1 MKSKSIGS
9 KEVLPE
15 EEEMVVTFKC
25 DILSLNQIKSKQIK
39 SIEFKSNNGSKEA
52 LSDEDMVGT
61 FRRDIL

>member
-1 MKSKSIGS
+1 MIYQLKSKSIGS

-15 EEEMVVTFKC
+15 EEEMVGTFKC
-25 DILSLNQIKSKQIK
+25 DILSLNQIK

-52 LSDEDMVGT
+52 LPDEDMVGT